1 MVLGNKGRTLEKIRK
16 PEILNMTIKNKICIK
31 IIAAFIFSLILSVIT
46 VSKGRELLC
55 SERTNLFWYWDLA
68 LLLRF
73 VYIMTSSVIPR
84 TFYI

>member
-16 PEILNMTIKNKICIK
+16 SEILNMTIKNKIFIK

-55 SERTNLFWYWDLA
+55 SERTNLF
-68 LLLRF
+68 
-73 VYIMTSSVIPR
+73 
-84 TFYI
+84 